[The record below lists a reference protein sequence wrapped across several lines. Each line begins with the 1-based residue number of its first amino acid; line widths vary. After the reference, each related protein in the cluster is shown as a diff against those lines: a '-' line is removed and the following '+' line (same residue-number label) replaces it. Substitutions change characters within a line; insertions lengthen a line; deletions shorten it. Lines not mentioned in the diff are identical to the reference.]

1 MKKIS
6 ILIAAIITMAVCN
19 IFLATPSKAAI
30 ADGNY
35 KVNYTVLD
43 SEASSAS
50 MANDYFDK
58 PAALT
63 VTDGKA
69 TLDLQV
75 NHSTWITGLTVAGS
89 QGQVLSSS
97 KSADT
102 RKVRFNIGEAKQS
115 LPATIKVDI
124 DNESLNYHHNYKINL
139 SLDLSTTDEATA
151 ATSKTTKTDDSSDAA
166 VSKTDTNTSA
176 TGQTSAAKVAN
187 PKSGDTNSLALYG
200 GLALVAAVGLIIS
213 RKKRTVK

>member
-1 MKKIS
+1 MKKRSTI
-6 ILIAAIITMAVCN
+6 IAAIITMTVFI
-19 IFLATPSKAAI
+19 IFSATSSQAAI

-35 KVNYTVLD
+35 SVNYTVLD

-58 PAALT
+58 PATLT

-69 TLDLQV
+69 TLALQV
-75 NHSTWITGLTVAGS
+75 NHSDWITGLTIAGS
-89 QGQVLSSS
+89 QGQVVSSS

-102 RKVRFNIGEAKQS
+102 RKVRFDIGEAKQS
-115 LPATIKVDI
+115 IPATIKVDI

-139 SLDLSTTDEATA
+139 SLDLSTTDEATS
-151 ATSKTTKTDDSSDAA
+151 ATSKKTEKDDSSA
-166 VSKTDTNTSA
+166 VAIAKTA
-176 TGQTSAAKVAN
+176 TDSSDSGQTSDTKVAN
-187 PKSGDTNSLALYG
+187 PKSGDTNDLALYG
-200 GLALVAAVGLIIS
+200 GLAIVAAVGLIIS